1 MPYRRRRYP
10 PGRRRFRRRRLRRRR
25 RGGRLGRQLRTRGAN
40 NFLIKQKAVT
50 ELLLDDTFAYPHFES
65 IQFSLNQIPQFTTLV
80 RLFDNYKINMVSF
93 NMQLMQVGDSLGTGN
108 QQCQVSI
115 ARDYDGSIAPTT
127 WNEMLERSDT
137 RLYTIQS
144 NTTRSMARRS
154 LVPKIANTVFRPGGS
169 TTGVTL
175 LRGKQWVDSGT
186 PDVPHNGLIVGINPY
201 IAAAAS
207 TPGTTANIKFLI
219 TTTYY
224 LSFKN
229 TI

>member
-1 MPYRRRRYP
+1 MPYRRRYP
-10 PGRRRFRRRRLRRRR
+10 RRRRFNRRRRFYRRRR

-65 IQFSLNQIPQFTTLV
+65 IQFALSAIPQVSTLT
-80 RLFDNYKINMVSF
+80 RLFDNYKINMVSY
-93 NMQLMQVGDSLGTGN
+93 NIQLMQVGDSLGTGN

-115 ARDYDGSIAPTT
+115 ARDYDGALAPGS

-137 RLYTIQS
+137 RLYTLQS
-144 NTTRSMARRS
+144 NTARSQARRS

-201 IAAAAS
+201 IGAAAG
-207 TPGTTANIKFLI
+207 TPGTTANIKFLV

>member
-1 MPYRRRRYP
+1 MPYRRRYP
-10 PGRRRFRRRRLRRRR
+10 ARRRPRRRRFYRRRR

-50 ELLLDDTFAYPHFES
+50 ELILDDTFAYPHFES
-65 IQFSLNQIPQFTTLV
+65 IQFALSNIPQVSTLT
-80 RLFDNYKINMVSF
+80 RLFDNYKINMVTF

-108 QQCQVSI
+108 QQCQVAI
-115 ARDYDGSIAPTT
+115 ARDYDAGLAPGT

-154 LVPKIANTVFRPGGS
+154 LVPKISNTVFRPGGS

-175 LRGKQWVDSGT
+175 LKGKQWVDSGT

-201 IAAAAS
+201 IGAAVS